1 MKPKSIERKMRK
13 HKIGKPKY
21 DETNLVTTSRQQS
34 TTINRKH
41 VMKTKLLNIQ
51 GLTKA
56 KAIEI
61 EQLLDKNVILC
72 LTETQQK
79 ISSVREYNKKH
90 LLEVMMTKRWRSHD
104 IIS

>member
-1 MKPKSIERKMRK
+1 MLSDSQLVYMVPRNSTQLLKINTTKFQVERE
-13 HKIGKPKY
+13 PVY
-21 DETNLVTTSRQQS
+21 TTSRQQS
-34 TTINRKH
+34 TTINRKL

-72 LTETQQK
+72 LTET
-79 ISSVREYNKKH
+79 
-90 LLEVMMTKRWRSHD
+90 
-104 IIS
+104 